1 MLNAQFYGILFG
13 NLLKNLK
20 LKTMKIKTIL
30 GIALAAIFVS
40 SCAVIRPGEVG
51 VKQRLGKLN
60 KDKVVDEGIRFFNP
74 FTTTYLKVPV
84 RTTNV
89 EQVLL
94 LPSKE
99 GLTITAEV
107 SVLYRI
113 QRDMA
118 PTIVEEIGKDF
129 ERNVLINTLRSSAA
143 NISAEYFAKD
153 MHSLKR
159 NEIEVSIQNM
169 MNRIL
174 NEKGFEI
181 EAVLMKNINLPQ
193 RLSSAIEDKLR
204 AEQQFQEMEFIVQ
217 REIKEADRKRAE
229 AEGIRDAQAI
239 INEGLSPLLIQYQ
252 SIEAFRELSRSN
264 NAKIIITDGK
274 APVMIGGN

>member
-1 MLNAQFYGILFG
+1 MKLNVF
-13 NLLKNLK
+13 
-20 LKTMKIKTIL
+20 L
-30 GIALAAIFVS
+30 GIALSAILLS

-51 VKQRLGKLN
+51 VKQRLGKLS
-60 KDKVVDEGIRFFNP
+60 DKVVDQGVRFFNP
-74 FTTTYLKVPV
+74 FTTTYVKVPI
-84 RTTNV
+84 RTTNI

-107 SVLYRI
+107 SVLYNLE
-113 QRDMA
+113 RDQV
-118 PTIVEEIGKDF
+118 PTIISDIGKDF
-129 ERNVLINTLRSSAA
+129 ERNVLVNTLRSSAA

-159 NEIEVSIQNM
+159 NEIERSIQDK

-174 NEKGFEI
+174 GDKGFEI
-181 EAVLMKNINLPQ
+181 QTVLMKSINLPQ

-239 INEGLSPLLIQYQ
+239 INEGLTPLLIQYQ
-252 SIEAFRELSRSN
+252 SIQAFRELSQSN
-264 NAKIIITDGK
+264 NAKVIITDGK
-274 APVMIGGN
+274 SPIMVGQQ

>member
-1 MLNAQFYGILFG
+1 MQFKKTFVFISAAFMLSN
-13 NLLKNLK
+13 
-20 LKTMKIKTIL
+20 
-30 GIALAAIFVS
+30 
-40 SCAVIRPGEVG
+40 CAVIRPGEVG
-51 VKQRLGKLN
+51 VKQKLGKLN
-60 KDKVVDEGIRFFNP
+60 DKPVEEGVRFFNP
-74 FTTTYLKVPV
+74 FTTTFIRVPI

-89 EQVLL
+89 EQTLL

-107 SVLYRI
+107 SVLYNI
-113 QRDMA
+113 EKDEA
-118 PTIVEEIGKDF
+118 PNIIKDIGKHY

-153 MHSLKR
+153 MHSTRR
-159 NEIEVSIQNM
+159 NEIERAIQDK
-169 MNRIL
+169 MNTVL
-174 NEKGFEI
+174 GEKGFDI
-181 EAVLMKNINLPQ
+181 QAVLLKSINLPD

-204 AEQQFQEMEFIVQ
+204 AEQQFQEMEFVVQ
-217 REIKEADRKRAE
+217 RELKEADRKRAE

-239 INEGLSPLLIQYQ
+239 INQGLTPLLIQYQ

-274 APVMIGGN
+274 APIMISQ

>member
-1 MLNAQFYGILFG
+1 MQFKKTFVFISAAFMLSN
-13 NLLKNLK
+13 
-20 LKTMKIKTIL
+20 
-30 GIALAAIFVS
+30 
-40 SCAVIRPGEVG
+40 CAVIRPGEVG
-51 VKQRLGKLN
+51 VKQTLGKLN
-60 KDKVVDEGIRFFNP
+60 DKPVEEGVRFFNP
-74 FTTTYLKVPV
+74 FTTTFIRVPI

-89 EQVLL
+89 EQTLL

-107 SVLYRI
+107 SVLYNI
-113 QRDMA
+113 EKDEA
-118 PTIVEEIGKDF
+118 PNIIKDIGKHY

-153 MHSLKR
+153 MHSTRR
-159 NEIEVSIQNM
+159 NEIERAIQDK
-169 MNRIL
+169 MNTVL
-174 NEKGFEI
+174 GEKGFDI
-181 EAVLMKNINLPQ
+181 QAVLLKSINLPD

-204 AEQQFQEMEFIVQ
+204 AEQQFQEMEFVVQ
-217 REIKEADRKRAE
+217 RELKEADRKRAE

-239 INEGLSPLLIQYQ
+239 INQGLTPLLIQYQ

-274 APVMIGGN
+274 APIMISQ

>member
-1 MLNAQFYGILFG
+1 MLSN
-13 NLLKNLK
+13 
-20 LKTMKIKTIL
+20 
-30 GIALAAIFVS
+30 
-40 SCAVIRPGEVG
+40 CAVIRPGEVG
-51 VKQRLGKLN
+51 VKQTLGKLN
-60 KDKVVDEGIRFFNP
+60 DKPVEEGVRFFNP
-74 FTTTYLKVPV
+74 FTTTFIRVPI

-89 EQVLL
+89 EQTLL

-107 SVLYRI
+107 SVLYNI
-113 QRDMA
+113 EKDEA
-118 PTIVEEIGKDF
+118 PNIIKDIGKHY

-153 MHSLKR
+153 MHSTRR
-159 NEIEVSIQNM
+159 NEIERAIQDK
-169 MNRIL
+169 MNTVL
-174 NEKGFEI
+174 GEKGFDI
-181 EAVLMKNINLPQ
+181 QAVLLKSINLPD

-204 AEQQFQEMEFIVQ
+204 AEQQFQEMEFVVQ
-217 REIKEADRKRAE
+217 RELKEADRKRAE

-239 INEGLSPLLIQYQ
+239 INQGLTPLLIQYQ

-274 APVMIGGN
+274 APIMISQ

>member
-1 MLNAQFYGILFG
+1 MQLKKTLVFISAAFML
-13 NLLKNLK
+13 
-20 LKTMKIKTIL
+20 
-30 GIALAAIFVS
+30 S
-40 SCAVIRPGEVG
+40 SCAIIRPGEVG
-51 VKQRLGKLN
+51 VKQTLGKLN
-60 KDKVVDEGIRFFNP
+60 DKPVEEGVRFFNP
-74 FTTTYLKVPV
+74 FTTTFVRVPI

-89 EQVLL
+89 EQTLL

-107 SVLYRI
+107 SVLYNI
-113 QRDMA
+113 EKDEA
-118 PTIVEEIGKDF
+118 PNIIKDIGKHY

-153 MHSLKR
+153 MHSTRR
-159 NEIEVSIQNM
+159 NEIERAIQDK
-169 MNRIL
+169 MNL
-174 NEKGFEI
+174 VLGEKGFDI
-181 EAVLMKNINLPQ
+181 QAVLLKSINLPD

-204 AEQQFQEMEFIVQ
+204 AEQQFQEMEFVVQ
-217 REIKEADRKRAE
+217 RELKEADRKRAE

-239 INEGLSPLLIQYQ
+239 INQGLTPLLIQYQ

-274 APVMIGGN
+274 APIMVSQ

>member
-1 MLNAQFYGILFG
+1 MQFKKTFVFISAALMLSN
-13 NLLKNLK
+13 
-20 LKTMKIKTIL
+20 
-30 GIALAAIFVS
+30 
-40 SCAVIRPGEVG
+40 CAVIRPGEVG
-51 VKQRLGKLN
+51 VKQTLGKLN
-60 KDKVVDEGIRFFNP
+60 DKPVEEGVRFFNP
-74 FTTTYLKVPV
+74 FTTTFIRVPI

-89 EQVLL
+89 EQTLL

-107 SVLYRI
+107 SVLYNI
-113 QRDMA
+113 EKDEA
-118 PTIVEEIGKDF
+118 PNIIKDIGKHY

-153 MHSLKR
+153 MHSTRR
-159 NEIEVSIQNM
+159 NEIERAIQDK
-169 MNRIL
+169 MNTVL
-174 NEKGFEI
+174 GEKGFDI
-181 EAVLMKNINLPQ
+181 QAVLLKSINLPD

-204 AEQQFQEMEFIVQ
+204 AEQQFQEMEFVVQ
-217 REIKEADRKRAE
+217 RELKEADRKRAE

-239 INEGLSPLLIQYQ
+239 INQGLTPLLIQYQ

-274 APVMIGGN
+274 APIMISQ

>member
-1 MLNAQFYGILFG
+1 MYIQRLIPIILASLF
-13 NLLKNLK
+13 L
-20 LKTMKIKTIL
+20 T
-30 GIALAAIFVS
+30 

-51 VKQRLGKLN
+51 VKQRLGKLKGEPVN
-60 KDKVVDEGIRFFNP
+60 EGIKFFNP
-74 FTTTYLKVPV
+74 FTTTYLRVPV

-107 SVLYRI
+107 SVLYHI
-113 QRDMA
+113 ERDMA
-118 PTIVEEIGKDF
+118 PVVIEEIGKDF
-129 ERNVLINTLRSSAA
+129 ERNVLINTLRSAAA

-159 NEIEVSIQNM
+159 NEIEVSIKEK
-169 MNRIL
+169 MNKVLR
-174 NEKGFEI
+174 EKGFEI
-181 EAVLMKNINLPQ
+181 EAVLMKSINLPQ

-204 AEQQFQEMEFIVQ
+204 AEQQFQEMEFVVQ
-217 REIKEADRKRAE
+217 RELREADRKRAE

-239 INEGLSPLLIQYQ
+239 INEGLSPILIQYQ
-252 SIEAFRELSRSN
+252 SIQAFRELSKSN
-264 NAKIIITDGK
+264 NAKIIITDGN
-274 APVMIGGN
+274 APIMVGQN